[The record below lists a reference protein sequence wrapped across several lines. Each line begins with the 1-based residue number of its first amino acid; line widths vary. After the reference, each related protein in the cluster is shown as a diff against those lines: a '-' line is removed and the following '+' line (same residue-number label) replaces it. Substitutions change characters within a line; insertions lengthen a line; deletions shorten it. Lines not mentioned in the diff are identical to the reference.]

1 MLPDLPSRSG
11 CPVIGA
17 RATRVP
23 PRWRELPGRLGAEDT
38 GEERVVPRAP
48 AIEVAGEAVGDLHAK
63 PCGHRRPA
71 HRTEGA
77 PPCDGSGEPHAALRA
92 RGLHLEP
99 DFLLWLE
106 RRQRAHVKAAPA
118 DVVRKTAF
126 VFLPACRAQRDGR
139 STNLAR

>member
-38 GEERVVPRAP
+38 GEERVVARAP

-71 HRTEGA
+71 HGTEGA
-77 PPCDGSGEPHAALRA
+77 PPCDGSGEPHATLRA
-92 RGLHLEP
+92 QEP
-99 DFLLWLE
+99 HIEPAFLLLLE
-106 RRQRAHVKAAPA
+106 SSK
-118 DVVRKTAF
+118 
-126 VFLPACRAQRDGR
+126 RAQVK
-139 STNLAR
+139 L